1 MRQPRPGLRRR
12 AHAAHRRPRTRLC
25 QASGAEH
32 GGAGGPRSTG
42 RAGIANPDRPVAQV
56 VPRGRHRSAQSGRS
70 RLADGRRGHGR
81 HPGRR
86 PHHPCPRGREDD
98 PRGPDGRRYPAS
110 APTIGSFRAMDFLT
124 ELFRRPAI
132 TWWDLL
138 DILIVSILVYELLK
152 LIRGTRAVQLAIGI
166 AAIVGLYYLSTGLQ
180 LETLNWLIRNII
192 GYVVFAAIV
201 LLQADIRRAL
211 VHLGRGR
218 LFRRLEGKNTDDE
231 TVEEL
236 VVATTTLSAK
246 KTGAIIVIERA
257 IGLRNYIESGITLDA
272 QLTYDLLVSIFQ
284 PTSPLHDG
292 AVIVQ
297 GDRIAAAACFLPL
310 TINPRLNRE
319 LGSRHRAAIGVTEE
333 NDSVAIVVSEETG
346 KISGVEDGDIEH
358 DIDSER
364 LRTRIKSVVTQRRT
378 RGKQRQAGYSFG

>member
-1 MRQPRPGLRRR
+1 M
-12 AHAAHRRPRTRLC
+12 A
-25 QASGAEH
+25 
-32 GGAGGPRSTG
+32 
-42 RAGIANPDRPVAQV
+42 
-56 VPRGRHRSAQSGRS
+56 
-70 RLADGRRGHGR
+70 
-81 HPGRR
+81 
-86 PHHPCPRGREDD
+86 
-98 PRGPDGRRYPAS
+98 
-110 APTIGSFRAMDFLT
+110 FLT
-124 ELFRRPAI
+124 ELLRRPPI

-138 DILIVSILVYELLK
+138 DIVIVSILVYELLK

-166 AAIVGLYYLSTGLQ
+166 ASIVGLFYLSQGLQ

-218 LFRRLEGKNTDDE
+218 LFRRLEGKSTDDDE

-272 QLTYDLLVSIFQ
+272 KLTYDLLVSIFQ

-310 TINPRLNRE
+310 TVNPRLNRE

-333 NDSVAIVVSEETG
+333 NDSGAIVVSEETG
-346 KISGVEDGDIEH
+346 KISVVEDGDIEH

-364 LRTRIKSVVTQRRT
+364 LRTRLKSVVTLGRA
-378 RGKQRQAGYSFG
+378 RGKQRQAGYSFS